1 MRSLRFIALW
11 DNLRL
16 ALGTLAANPL
26 RSLLTLLGVVIGVA
40 TVVTMMALVE
50 GLRLRVTTDLSQL
63 GANVF
68 SVSKWPGGF
77 NVGRMD
83 WRRFQRRPRL
93 TLLDMEAIREACPS
107 VSATSAQVWLSANKV
122 LSDRAET
129 QPNVIMIGA
138 TSDWIETS
146 GRGIASGR
154 FFSESDVSEAR
165 PVTVL
170 GLDVADRL
178 FPGEDPLG
186 QQIRVRGR
194 IFRVVGTLQKRGK
207 ILGLFNADN
216 VAVLPML
223 NALDLYGRDRSLR
236 INVQARDP
244 EVLQRAQDEVTAFL
258 RLRRNVKPGEPNNFE
273 LDTNESI
280 TRTFTNLSRVITAAS
295 FGICILSLI
304 VGGIGILN
312 IMLVSVTERTR
323 EIGIRKALGA
333 KKRRILGQFALEA
346 ITLSL
351 FGGVLGL
358 GLGLF
363 LAFLGR
369 WALGFPMRVPAWA
382 VGLALLMSSG
392 VGLLFGIYPAA
403 RAARLDPVEAMRNE

>member
-83 WRRFQRRPRL
+83 WRRFQHRPRL

-146 GRGIASGR
+146 GRGVASGR
-154 FFSESDVSEAR
+154 FFSQSDVSEAR

-170 GLDVADRL
+170 GLDVADKL

-186 QQIRVRGR
+186 QEIRVRGR

-258 RLRRNVKPGEPNNFE
+258 RLRRNVKPGQPNNFE

-369 WALGFPMRVPAWA
+369 WALGFPMMVPGWA

>member
-83 WRRFQRRPRL
+83 WRRFQHRPRL

-146 GRGIASGR
+146 GRGVASGR
-154 FFSESDVSEAR
+154 FFSQSDVSEAR

-170 GLDVADRL
+170 GLDVADKL

-186 QQIRVRGR
+186 QEIRVRGR

-258 RLRRNVKPGEPNNFE
+258 RLRRNVKPGQPNNFE

-369 WALGFPMRVPAWA
+369 WALGFPMMVPAWA
-382 VGLALLMSSG
+382 VGLALLISSG

>member
-1 MRSLRFIALW
+1 MRSLRFIALR

-83 WRRFQRRPRL
+83 WRRFQHRPRL

-146 GRGIASGR
+146 GRGVASGR
-154 FFSESDVSEAR
+154 FFSQSDVSEAR

-170 GLDVADRL
+170 GLDVADKL

-186 QQIRVRGR
+186 QEIRVRGR

-369 WALGFPMRVPAWA
+369 WALGFPMMVPGWA

>member
-83 WRRFQRRPRL
+83 WRRFQHRPRL

-129 QPNVIMIGA
+129 QPNVVMIGA

-146 GRGIASGR
+146 GRGVASGR
-154 FFSESDVSEAR
+154 FFSQSDVSEAR

-170 GLDVADRL
+170 GLDVADKL

-186 QQIRVRGR
+186 QEIRVRGR

-258 RLRRNVKPGEPNNFE
+258 RLRRNVKPGQPNNFE

-369 WALGFPMRVPAWA
+369 WALGFPMMVPAWA

>member
-1 MRSLRFIALW
+1 MSSPRFIAFW

-26 RSLLTLLGVVIGVA
+26 RSLLTLLGVVIGVT

-68 SVSKWPGGF
+68 TVSKWPGGF

-83 WRRFQRRPRL
+83 WRRFQRRPKL

-129 QPNVIMIGA
+129 QPNVVMIGA

-154 FFSESDVSEAR
+154 FFSQSDVSEAR

-170 GLDVADRL
+170 GLDVADKL
-178 FPGEDPLG
+178 FPGQDPLG
-186 QQIRVRGR
+186 QEIRVRGR

-223 NALDLYGRDRSLR
+223 NALDIYGRDRSLR

-244 EVLQRAQDEVTAFL
+244 DLLQRAQDEVTAFL
-258 RLRRNVKPGEPNNFE
+258 RLRRNVKQGQPNNFE

-280 TRTFTNLSRVITAAS
+280 TRTFNNLSRVITAAS

-351 FGGVLGL
+351 FGGVMGL

-369 WALGFPMRVPAWA
+369 WALGFPMMIPPWA
-382 VGLALLMSSG
+382 VALALLMSSG

>member
-1 MRSLRFIALW
+1 MSSVRFIAVW

-26 RSLLTLLGVVIGVA
+26 RSLLTLLGVVIGVT
-40 TVVTMMALVE
+40 TVVTMMGLVE

-83 WRRFQRRPRL
+83 WRRFQRRPKL

-107 VSATSAQVWLSANKV
+107 VTATSAQVWLSANKV
-122 LSDRAET
+122 FSDRAET

-138 TSDWIETS
+138 TSDWIATS

-165 PVTVL
+165 PVAVL
-170 GLDVADRL
+170 GLDVADKL

-186 QQIRVRGR
+186 QEIRVRGR

-223 NALDLYGRDRSLR
+223 NALDIYGRDRSLR

-244 EVLQRAQDEVTAFL
+244 DVLQRAQDEVTAFL
-258 RLRRNVKPGEPNNFE
+258 RLRRNVKAGQPNNFE

-280 TRTFTNLSRVITAAS
+280 TRTFNNLSRVITAAS

-346 ITLSL
+346 VTLSL
-351 FGGVLGL
+351 FGGLLGL

-369 WALGFPMRVPAWA
+369 WALGFPMMIPAWA
-382 VGLALLMSSG
+382 VVLALLMSSG